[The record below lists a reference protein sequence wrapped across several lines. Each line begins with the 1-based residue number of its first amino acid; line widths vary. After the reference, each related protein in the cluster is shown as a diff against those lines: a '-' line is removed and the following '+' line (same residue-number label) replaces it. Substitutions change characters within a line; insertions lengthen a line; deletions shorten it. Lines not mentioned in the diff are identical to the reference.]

1 MLKVIDKIHRIEF
14 FTECFS
20 QKIARI
26 FKATVFPD
34 MLSVPLV
41 DGLKIAFSKTFFYIN
56 TLAHLMKKMS
66 AVSRAKRVGRK
77 ISDASARPMTVLKD
91 ALAIVRHGNTEVFL
105 IKLVP
110 LISKVLYLKLSD
122 HHSLFKLIAN
132 HYVQAIRNL
141 VCLGADK

>member
-41 DGLKIAFSKTFFYIN
+41 DGLKIAFSKAFFYIN
-56 TLAHLMKKMS
+56 TLAHLVKKVRS
-66 AVSRAKRVGRK
+66 VG
-77 ISDASARPMTVLKD
+77 
-91 ALAIVRHGNTEVFL
+91 
-105 IKLVP
+105 
-110 LISKVLYLKLSD
+110 
-122 HHSLFKLIAN
+122 
-132 HYVQAIRNL
+132 
-141 VCLGADK
+141 